1 MSGFTVPVFT
11 WLYQGVVAA
20 GGSVAVYRT
29 GTTTLVTI
37 YSDGAL
43 TMPISN
49 PITLDV
55 NGQCSFYVDGTVNL
69 RMDGYT
75 LPALAGALIRSID
88 PVYPTGAASASGNIV
103 PWVAAGGS
111 ADVITATY
119 SPVITSLTDGL
130 LLSFRATAAN
140 ATTTPTF
147 APNGLTAH
155 TITQKGGSA
164 LVAGNISA
172 NLSEYFVRYNLASTR
187 WELMNPSGGS
197 QGLNLLATVNASGAA
212 SVTFNSTY
220 ITNAYN
226 KYVIEFDGLVNS
238 VSSADLYVTYSTN
251 NGSVYLSSGYFS
263 WGQYQPYN
271 SATITGAAATTA
283 SQISLGLGNGF
294 GLAAATPSSGTLKFS
309 NPSASAILAMQFELF
324 ASQSGSPTYNRISG
338 WAYNAGTTA
347 INNIKIAPSS
357 GTTTGNF
364 HLYGIAGT

>member
-1 MSGFTVPVFT
+1 MAAQLASPYSYFTDANGVPLASGLIYT
-11 WLYQGVVAA
+11 YAA
-20 GGSVAVYRT
+20 GTTTPQNSYTDSTGGTPAANPVVLDSAGKAAMWLSGSYKIVVKDSLGNTISTTDNITTASSAITSAVDSAFTINNASDATKKIAFSASGITT
-29 GTTTLVTI
+29 GTTRTITVPDKSGTLAML
-37 YSDGAL
+37 SDVA
-43 TMPISN
+43 
-49 PITLDV
+49 
-55 NGQCSFYVDGTVNL
+55 
-69 RMDGYT
+69 
-75 LPALAGALIRSID
+75 
-88 PVYPTGAASASGNIV
+88 TGGM
-103 PWVAAGGS
+103 
-111 ADVITATY
+111 T
-119 SPVITSLTDGL
+119 
-130 LLSFRATAAN
+130 LLS
-140 ATTTPTF
+140 
-147 APNGLTAH
+147 
-155 TITQKGGSA
+155 
-164 LVAGNISA
+164 
-172 NLSEYFVRYNLASTR
+172 
-187 WELMNPSGGS
+187 
-197 QGLNLLATVNASGAA
+197 TVNAVAAA